1 MSDYFADD
9 IDAMSEEELSA
20 LEDQESQSSSG
31 TDSEGFVYPKRLFRL
46 KLEYSCEG
54 VYATVPEGM
63 DLKGGDYAI
72 IPTKYGKDYARVMGA
87 VSQPVGIKPSDIIAV
102 ERKANES
109 DMAKAKALK
118 EKEASAFK
126 VFQEKAANNKLDMK
140 LIAVHFLLEEQ
151 KVLFFFSAD
160 KRVDFRELVKDLVS
174 VFKMRIELRQIGV
187 RDEPRI
193 TGGLGICGR
202 PYCCH
207 SVSDK
212 LKPVS
217 IRMAK
222 EQNLSLNSLK
232 ISGQCGRLLCCLS
245 YEYDWYAEARKKMPS
260 EGLRFFYDGTNFKVI
275 EVNPINSCVKISG
288 EDGRIMELEAS
299 KFTQQEGRWK
309 IKA

>member
-1 MSDYFADD
+1 MSDYFESD
-9 IDAMSEEELSA
+9 IDAMDEEELLA
-20 LEDQESQSSSG
+20 LEDQGSSEA
-31 TDSEGFVYPKRLFRL
+31 DSEEFVYPKRLFRL

-54 VYATVPEGM
+54 VYATAPEDM

-72 IPTKYGKDYARVMGA
+72 IPTKYGKDYARVMGQ
-87 VSQPVGIKPSDIIAV
+87 VSQPVGIKPTDIIAV

-109 DMAKAKALK
+109 DMAKARALK

-126 VFQEKAANNKLDMK
+126 IFQEKAANNKLEMK
-140 LIAVHFLLEEQ
+140 LVAVHFLLEEQ

-245 YEYDWYAEARKKMPS
+245 YEHDWYAEARKKMPS

-275 EVNPINSCVKISG
+275 EVNPISSCVKISG

>member
-1 MSDYFADD
+1 MSDYFESD
-9 IDAMSEEELSA
+9 IDAMGEEELLA
-20 LEDQESQSSSG
+20 LEDQGSSE

-54 VYATVPEGM
+54 VYATAPEDM

-72 IPTKYGKDYARVMGA
+72 IPTKYGKDYARVMGQ
-87 VSQPVGIKPSDIIAV
+87 VSQPVGIKPTDIIAV

-109 DMAKAKALK
+109 DMAKARALK

-126 VFQEKAANNKLDMK
+126 IFQEKAANNKLEMK
-140 LIAVHFLLEEQ
+140 LVAVHFLLEEQ

-245 YEYDWYAEARKKMPS
+245 YEHDWYAEARKKMPS

-275 EVNPINSCVKISG
+275 EVNPISSCVKISG